1 MAGRYHLTATNQPNA
16 PKFAMTHLLSRRHF
30 LSRSAATAALATGA
44 LPAVRAAGFPE
55 KPVRIVVP
63 FAAGA
68 GTDAVGRLMAQKL
81 GEVMGAQFVVEN
93 RTGASGAIGAQ
104 HVAQSPA
111 DGHSLLLVAAPFTTV
126 AAVLPQA
133 GYDPL
138 RSFVPISM
146 IANGPLLWACN
157 KDLPVNNLREFV
169 EYARQRPGQL
179 NYGSAGLGGINHL
192 VLETLKARS
201 GTFITHI
208 PYRGIAP
215 ATLDMMAG
223 QIQLVTGTIPALA
236 PFVRD
241 GRVKALAVSTQRRSS
256 ALPLVPSMAESGF
269 ADFDVLNYFGL
280 VAPRGTPDAVV
291 ERLSEA
297 VAKVVRLPDVL
308 ARFQTDAIEPA
319 AQGPQALGR
328 FLAQDFSGWQK
339 VVAAQN
345 IKVDSV

>member
-1 MAGRYHLTATNQPNA
+1 MTNP
-16 PKFAMTHLLSRRHF
+16 FSRRHF
-30 LSRSAATAALATGA
+30 LGQSFAAAAVSTGL
-44 LPAVRAAGFPE
+44 LPQAWAAGYPS
-55 KPVRIVVP
+55 KPVRIIVP

-68 GTDAVGRLMAQKL
+68 GTDAMGRLMAQKL
-81 GEVMGAQFVVEN
+81 GEVMGAAFVVEN

-104 HVAQSPA
+104 HVAQSAP
-111 DGHSLLLVAAPFTTV
+111 DGHTLLLAAAPFTTV

-157 KDLPVNNLREFV
+157 KDLPVSNLRELID
-169 EYARQRPGQL
+169 YARTRPGQL

-192 VLETLKARS
+192 VLEMLKARS

-215 ATLDMMAG
+215 ANVDMMAG

-241 GRVKALAVSTQRRSS
+241 GRVKALAVSTQRRSA
-256 ALPLVPSMAESGF
+256 ALPDVPSMAESGF

-280 VAPRGTPDAVV
+280 MAPSGTPAVV
-291 ERLSEA
+291 VDRINEA
-297 VAKVVRLPDVL
+297 LAQVVRMPDVL
-308 ARFQTDAIEPA
+308 ARFKLDALEPA
-319 AQGPQALGR
+319 VQGPQALGR
-328 FLAQDFSGWQK
+328 FLAQDLSGWQK
-339 VVAAQN
+339 VVVAQN
-345 IKVDSV
+345 IKVDA

>member
-1 MAGRYHLTATNQPNA
+1 
-16 PKFAMTHLLSRRHF
+16 MTISRRLF
-30 LSRSAATAALATGA
+30 LNSAAVSACSLST
-44 LPAVRAAGFPE
+44 VRAASFPE
-55 KPVRIVVP
+55 RPVRIVIP

-81 GEVMGAQFVVEN
+81 GEVMGGSFVVEN
-93 RTGASGAIGAQ
+93 RSGASGAIGAQ
-104 HVAQSPA
+104 HVAQSAP
-111 DGHSLLLVAAPFTTV
+111 DGHTLLLVAAPFTTV

-138 RSFVPISM
+138 RSFAPISM
-146 IANGPLLWACN
+146 IANGPLLWAAN
-157 KDLPVNNLREFV
+157 KDLPVANMRELV

-179 NYGSAGLGGINHL
+179 NYGSAGAGGINHL

-201 GTFITHI
+201 GIFITHI

-215 ATLDMMAG
+215 ATLDMISG

-241 GRVKALAVSTQRRSS
+241 GRIKALAVTTAKRSS
-256 ALPLVPSMAESGF
+256 ALPMVPSMAESGF

-280 VAPRGTPDAVV
+280 VAPRGTPDAVI

-297 VAKVVRLPDVL
+297 VAKVVKLPEVV
-308 ARFQTDAIEPA
+308 ARFQVDAIEPA
-319 AQGPQALGR
+319 AQGSQSLGR
-328 FLAQDFSGWQK
+328 FLAQDLSGWQK
-339 VVAAQN
+339 VVSAQN
-345 IKVDSV
+345 IKVDAV